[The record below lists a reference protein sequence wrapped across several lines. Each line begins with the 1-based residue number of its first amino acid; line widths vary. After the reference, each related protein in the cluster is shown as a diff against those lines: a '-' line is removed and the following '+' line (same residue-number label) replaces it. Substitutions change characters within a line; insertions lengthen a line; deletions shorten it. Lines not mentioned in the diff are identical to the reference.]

1 MLSKLLVLPPLSSP
15 LWHKFILTK
24 CMNMQRLLGIH
35 AWKMGFLNPTHY
47 SYFRLNIVVE
57 KTVRCLTTHCGS
69 LCGPEIQ
76 KQTRISK
83 LVVK

>member
-57 KTVRCLTTHCGS
+57 KTVRCL
-69 LCGPEIQ
+69 
-76 KQTRISK
+76 IS
-83 LVVK
+83 